1 MHPSVR
7 SQFPCPAR
15 ARRPFW
21 TFLLPALAILFSTP
35 RAAAEAEAVV
45 RSGGSDIVDSATINY
60 NAVSLGASSTRS
72 FTFHNLGTTTMIGIA
87 FSINGAHA
95 ADYTVNAPS
104 VVFLVPGDSL
114 SFSVTFTP
122 SQAFTR
128 TAALNIANNDP
139 NENPYNLN
147 LTGIGTAP
155 EISVTAGG
163 VTVSDGGSLSFGNV
177 RVGLSVP
184 RQVSIRN
191 TGNAPLTNLGL
202 TVSGSAFSA
211 PPLDITSLA
220 AGASKT
226 FAVTFTPQGTFQSTG
241 LLRISSSDADENP
254 FDISLSGSGVL
265 PLLDVESPPGTPI
278 FDGAETLTISGT
290 AGVPVTRTLLL
301 RNVSSSDLTGLALS
315 IDGPDA
321 AHFFAGPLP
330 SATLAPGATLT
341 FALTFTA
348 PLPGDSV
355 AALHIGMDQS
365 PANPFDIALLGS
377 GLTLSDTGD
386 DDDDGT
392 ANMLE
397 IATGNDPLTPGPAP
411 GVLVKNGD
419 NLEFTFTRRVASL
432 NDTLLTVEWT
442 DDPAGLWNTLD
453 NSFAM
458 LVSDNGVMQ
467 EIRYTLPAGSS
478 GRRFVRIRSARIQ

>member
-1 MHPSVR
+1 MHSTV
-7 SQFPCPAR
+7 CPR
-15 ARRPFW
+15 LPTPRTRRPCW
-21 TFLLPALAILFSTP
+21 LFLLPALAILFAAS
-35 RAAAEAEAVV
+35 RAAAESEAVV
-45 RSGGSDIVDSATINY
+45 RSGGSDIVDAAIINY
-60 NAVSLGASSTRS
+60 NAVNLGASSTKS

-128 TAALNIANNDP
+128 TAALHIANNDP
-139 NENPYNLN
+139 NENPYDLN

-155 EISVTAGG
+155 EIAVTAGG

-191 TGNAPLTNLGL
+191 AGNAPLTGLSL
-202 TVSGSAFSA
+202 TVSGAAFSA

-226 FAVTFTPQGTFQSTG
+226 FAVTFTPQGTFPGNG
-241 LLRISSSDADENP
+241 LLRISSNDADENP

-265 PLLDVESPPGTPI
+265 PLLDVESPPGTPV
-278 FDGAETLTISGT
+278 FDGAETLALSGA
-290 AGVPVTRTLLL
+290 AGVAVTRTILL
-301 RNVSSSDLTGLALS
+301 RNVSSSDLTGLSLS

-321 AHFFAGPLP
+321 ANFSAGPLL
-330 SATLAPGATLT
+330 STTLAPGATLT
-341 FALTFTA
+341 FPLTFTA
-348 PLPGDSV
+348 PAPGDSA
-355 AALHIGMDQS
+355 AALHIDMDQS
-365 PANPFDIALLGS
+365 PANPFDIALLGT

-386 DDDDGT
+386 EDSDGT

-411 GVLVKNGD
+411 GVLVKDGD
-419 NLEFTFTRRVASL
+419 NLECTFNRRVTSL
-432 NDTLLTVEWT
+432 NDTLLTVEWS
-442 DDPAGLWNTLD
+442 DDPAGMWTTLD
-453 NSFAM
+453 NSFAT
-458 LVSDNGVMQ
+458 LLSDDGVMQ
-467 EIRYTLPAGSS
+467 EIRYTLPAGTS
-478 GRRFVRIRSARIQ
+478 GRRFVRLRATRL